1 VEKAEKETMK
11 SLRRIL
17 ITAVAAVA
25 VSGIASAD
33 TIIGYTS
40 TATTHATDVTNELLN
55 VPAWDPGDTNAT
67 VSNISGGN
75 PGYTLGISMASLST
89 AGVGYTL
96 VGYNITVQ
104 ATLSGSYTITNSS
117 TTSSSSGST
126 SIDTQT
132 AVGLNQ
138 TLGFFDNTHDATAD
152 LYSCVG
158 NNPLATG
165 VGVVNAGLGCNG
177 AHPGEQPTATGGG
190 PDPGSGNSGSI
201 TLATGGTAGSSMTF
215 AATGSSGWVDYCS
228 EVMNTAFTGDNNVN
242 KGSACGG
249 NPLLTPIAGVQNNN
263 QAIAA
268 LLNFYV
274 STATE
279 SVLILSGGNNSA
291 TYNTS
296 ITEQVAV
303 TYDYTTFNTNGTPEP
318 TTLVLFGSALV
329 GLGLLRK
336 RVRR

>member
-1 VEKAEKETMK
+1 MK

-40 TATTHATDVTNELLN
+40 TATTAATDVTNELLT
-55 VPAWDPGDTNAT
+55 VPAWDPGDTNTT
-67 VSNISGGN
+67 VSNISGGT
-75 PGYTLGISMASLST
+75 PVYTTGISMASLSAANT
-89 AGVGYTL
+89 SYTL
-96 VGYNITVQ
+96 VGYNITVK

-117 TTSSSSGST
+117 TTSSSSGSV

-152 LYSCVG
+152 LYSCVN
-158 NNPLATG
+158 NNPTATG
-165 VGVVNAGLGCNG
+165 VGVTNAGTGCPG
-177 AHPGEQPTATGGG
+177 TALGEQPATSTGGG
-190 PDPGSGNSGSI
+190 PDPTSGTSGSI
-201 TLATGGTAGSSMTF
+201 TLATGGTAGSSQSF
-215 AATGSSGWVDYCS
+215 AATGTSNWVDYCS
-228 EVMNTAFTGDNNVN
+228 EVMNDAFTADTTTA
-242 KGSACGG
+242 KGSACAG
-249 NPLLTPIAGVQNNN
+249 NPLLTPVAAIKNSN

-268 LLNFYV
+268 LVNFYV

-296 ITEQVAV
+296 ITEQIAI
-303 TYDYTTFNTNGTPEP
+303 TYDYTTANTSGTPEP
-318 TTLVLFGSALV
+318 ATMVLFGSALV